1 MRDHGPLE
9 LVLIATDSPGALR
22 GIVRDH
28 SHARLVIA
36 AVFTRLDKNVHESD
50 GTTSSPEFG
59 Q

>member
-1 MRDHGPLE
+1 
-9 LVLIATDSPGALR
+9 LR